1 MKAVFKRELSLLC
14 HRIYVYAYVAISWLA
29 TALSLSSN
37 NLTYASENVGALV
50 SSMSLIALV
59 TAPIA
64 AACVLP
70 CGRREGIDDL
80 YLQLPVKP
88 SGIPAGKYLAA
99 LTTVLVSDAVL
110 LVSPLIAG
118 FFGQV
123 DHLASYTA
131 LLGYVLMQTAWL
143 SVCLFVFKAIKHRA
157 ISWVVAY
164 GTVAVTVGL
173 SVAILYMPTSLEPLA
188 RVIRALLPTERL
200 TAFTMG
206 ILDLGGVLYFAA
218 VTVLFTCLFFTKY
231 TAGRKKFGAK
241 RIIVLAVAAIL
252 CIFSVASVF
261 LPKRAVSFDATLAGK
276 ATPSDEALE
285 FFGKLDKKVAIYL
298 LEPAPEDSDYG
309 IKTRIY
315 NLYLDKLVSAS
326 PNVTLK
332 NVYYDKTPEF
342 YDSHGI
348 SPESVVPNSLVV
360 ECGDR
365 TRYVSFYSLLYYSNK
380 NMGIDK
386 MSLSEY
392 TYAIQVYS
400 SNEQYANYLYS
411 LAYDTSVYS
420 YVDAVICGA
429 VEYVT
434 ADVIPQNYY
443 LTGHGEPSADK
454 ATSVLSEWKLPS
466 LDIGERGVPAD
477 AASILVN
484 TPTEDISE
492 AEKNSLMEYLSGGG
506 QLTFIT
512 DEKTLDM
519 PNIMSI
525 LDAYGMSVQNREF
538 VKQPLSEGE
547 ERELTELSLEADC
560 NNDILGELGEIE
572 PTVSCAHAI
581 TMRDGAKEGL
591 LTYPLLTT
599 SDKCYVGEDT
609 TATAGYTVACAAE
622 TPDGARLVWFTGGSS
637 VSKAENPTVR
647 VLGYA
652 LVWVTLE
659 YTSHTSDLAPTL
671 YSPPMTQISSFASD
685 VIILTVC
692 LSAIA
697 VIAYGAIKI
706 YRRKRV

>member
-59 TAPIA
+59 TAPIV

-70 CGRREGIDDL
+70 CGRRGGIDDL

-143 SVCLFVFKAIKHRA
+143 SVCLFVFKAIKHRT
-157 ISWVVAY
+157 ISWVVVY

-173 SVAILYMPTSLEPLA
+173 SVATLYMPTSLEPLTRA
-188 RVIRALLPTERL
+188 IRALLPTERL

-218 VTVLFTCLFFTKY
+218 VTVLFACLFFAKY
-231 TAGRKKFGAK
+231 RTDRKRFGKK
-241 RIIVLAVAAIL
+241 RFIVFAVAVIL

-285 FFGKLDKKVAIYL
+285 FFGKLDKKVTIYL

-332 NVYYDKTPEF
+332 SVYYDKTPEF

-454 ATSVLSEWKLPS
+454 ATSVLSEWELSS

-492 AEKNSLMEYLSGGG
+492 AVKNSLMEYLSGGG

-512 DEKTLDM
+512 DENTLDM

-525 LDAYGMSVQNREF
+525 LGAYGMSVQNREF

-599 SDKCYVGEDT
+599 SDKCYIGEDT